1 MRLIPL
7 ALLLLA
13 AAAVASV
20 AALHG
25 RERDAKITPAT
36 VPVSNVSASGSG
48 LAMQPGS
55 QTSLGAF
62 RLSRGRSLH
71 LASAETVDG
80 KSCLLE
86 ATDGE
91 GSGSVCADGALFAHR
106 KVAFA
111 IDSQGNPGAL
121 SELRVVGV
129 VAPGIRAAEVLK
141 SDGSDSNLELA
152 RDGAFAY
159 ESPAAELARGVYP
172 SGFKLYGASGKLV
185 QVVDFPT
192 RQ

>member
-1 MRLIPL
+1 MRVIPF
-7 ALLLLA
+7 ALVLLA
-13 AAAVASV
+13 ATAVASLIALRGHERHVQV
-20 AALHG
+20 APEPL
-25 RERDAKITPAT
+25 
-36 VPVSNVSASGSG
+36 PVSDVEPSGGG
-48 LAMQPGS
+48 LVVQPGS

-62 RLSRGRSLH
+62 RLRSGRSVH
-71 LASAETVDG
+71 LARAQTVDG

-91 GSGSVCADGALFAHR
+91 GSGSVCGDGSLFAHR
-106 KVAFA
+106 KIAFA
-111 IDSQGNPGAL
+111 IESEGNPDAL

-129 VAPGIRAAEVLK
+129 VAPEIHAAEVLK
-141 SDGSDSNLELA
+141 SDGSGSDLELA
-152 RDGAFAY
+152 KDGAFAY

-185 QVVDFPT
+185 QALQFPA